1 VLTNDK
7 TQYTSKQIA
16 VSAYGSLAI
25 SLKKHLLPFLP
36 SIIAVLHPIL
46 FLPITPQNS
55 QVVGE
60 SFQSLGKISSNVCA
74 EDRLLFEKYVAGCV
88 EYVYKVMVDSED
100 P

>member
-1 VLTNDK
+1 LCSVITNEK

-25 SLKKHLLPFLP
+25 SLKQQLLPFLP
-36 SIIAVLHPIL
+36 SIISVLHPIL
-46 FLPITPQNS
+46 YLPITPQNS

-74 EDRLLFEKYVAGCV
+74 EDRELF
-88 EYVYKVMVDSED
+88 
-100 P
+100 